1 MSNLEKSPISDPDD
15 TDKKSKR
22 MRVVAN
28 VIFVAFVFGGWIY
41 FFISPR
47 SPSEV
52 GGSAVGSLSVEFN
65 RISMPQGVVR
75 VDGFLAKSKSASSLV
90 SQKFVTNMQ
99 PDYVLDHY
107 SSELKSGGWYF
118 SRNISAGGSL
128 IAVYCKEDMEASL
141 EIASQVRGDPLYYS
155 FSISSGQVSS
165 VECKSR

>member
-1 MSNLEKSPISDPDD
+1 VSNLGQSPIFDPDD

-28 VIFVAFVFGGWIY
+28 VIFAALVFGGWIY

-47 SPSEV
+47 SPGEV
-52 GGSAVGSLSVEFN
+52 GASDIGALSVEFN
-65 RISMPQGVVR
+65 KISLPQGVAR
-75 VDGFLAKSKSASSLV
+75 AGGLLAKSKSASSLV
-90 SQKFVTNMQ
+90 SQEFVATTQ

-107 SSELKSGGWYF
+107 SNELKGNGWYF
-118 SRNISAGGSL
+118 RRNISAGGSL

-141 EIASQVRGDPLYYS
+141 ELASQVRGDPLYYS